1 VGGVKI
7 SGVGWP
13 EKYKTVEECARRC
26 EQVENCRAFHYYG
39 DKDKQGAY
47 QHCYLQSA
55 GKVGP
60 WLDDGRDRYAGVCS
74 SSSDI
79 QRGWQKVFSH
89 NTAGGFFANLDETK
103 KKNIDD
109 EEALLFSTLYNLE
122 SLRNNDGAFHFKLCY
137 PELPGDFPCNE
148 WIQTS
153 NPVTETTVTG
163 YKAVKI
169 TWNENGI
176 NGPFQGLGLSPT
188 SFKDN
193 LIDAAPTHSRWW
205 FSIGTIRPHV
215 GGIPGPRDGRNDDGK
230 VVKKNELYV
239 MTDK

>member
-1 VGGVKI
+1 VGGVQA

-39 DKDKQGAY
+39 DKDKVY
-47 QHCYLQSA
+47 QDCYLQSA

-169 TWNENGI
+169 TWNRNGI